1 MNEKG
6 RRKVSSFLRPFS
18 IGGSLTS
25 NQGYFT
31 YHFGAL
37 VDPLY
42 LPFSMSYHNTCSKS
56 ISNLE
61 EVVLKLT
68 VNENEITTRLDVIA
82 S

>member
-6 RRKVSSFLRPFS
+6 RRKFSSFLHLFS
-18 IGGSLTS
+18 IGGSLTL

-37 VDPLY
+37 IDPFY
-42 LPFSMSYHNTCSKS
+42 FPFSMSDHNTCYKS

-68 VNENEITTRLDVIA
+68 VNQNEITTRLDAIA